1 MCIRDR
7 VIIIIIGIGK
17 VEEILT
23 MVEDTKIMT
32 GTTGIITGAMKRGG
46 TQNGAGAAK
55 TVPEIDK
62 RMNKET
68 EITVTLTINPK
79 YTLYEG
85 ALKTTRG
92 GTRHPEA
99 TNQKMKITTGYPSA
113 TTLWRISE

>member
-1 MCIRDR
+1 M
-7 VIIIIIGIGK
+7 IITTEMVTIIGTEK

-23 MVEDTKIMT
+23 MVEDTK
-32 GTTGIITGAMKRGG
+32 ITGAMKRGG
-46 TQNGAGAAK
+46 TQNGAGAEK
-55 TVPEIDK
+55 TVPEINK

-92 GTRHPEA
+92 GTHHPEA
-99 TNQKMKITTGYPSA
+99 TNQKMKIMTGYP
-113 TTLWRISE
+113 